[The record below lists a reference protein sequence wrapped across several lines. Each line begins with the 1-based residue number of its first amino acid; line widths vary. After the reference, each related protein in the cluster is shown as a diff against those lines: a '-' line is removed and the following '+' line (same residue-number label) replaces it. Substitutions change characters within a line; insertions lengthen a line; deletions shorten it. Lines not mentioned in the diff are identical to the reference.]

1 MDVLVE
7 LTDVSR
13 VFNGGSRT
21 VALNRVTIRVAPG
34 EFTAIMGASGSGKST
49 LLNLVAGLERP
60 TSGRVVVDG
69 HELTKATETELAR
82 YRRSRVG
89 FIFQFFNLL
98 SNLSVLDNVMVPAEL
113 AGIRRPLARARA
125 RELLAELG
133 IADVERAY
141 PATLSGGQQ
150 QRVAIAR
157 ALVNRPALVLADEP
171 TGALD
176 SRAGDQ
182 VMQLLDELNERG
194 QTILLV
200 THDVKLAT
208 GHGRRVLTL
217 RDGRV
222 EDDARIEPR
231 RPSEPREL
239 V

>member
-49 LLNLVAGLERP
+49 LLNLVAGLDRP

-113 AGIRRPLARARA
+113 AGIRRPLARAR
-125 RELLAELG
+125 
-133 IADVERAY
+133 
-141 PATLSGGQQ
+141 
-150 QRVAIAR
+150 
-157 ALVNRPALVLADEP
+157 RPR
-171 TGALD
+171 
-176 SRAGDQ
+176 S
-182 VMQLLDELNERG
+182 
-194 QTILLV
+194 
-200 THDVKLAT
+200 
-208 GHGRRVLTL
+208 
-217 RDGRV
+217 
-222 EDDARIEPR
+222 
-231 RPSEPREL
+231 
-239 V
+239 

>member
-7 LTDVSR
+7 VTAVSR

-21 VALNRVTIRVAPG
+21 VALTRVTIRVAPG

-49 LLNLVAGLERP
+49 LLNLVAGLDRP

-89 FIFQFFNLL
+89 FIFQFFTLL

-125 RELLAELG
+125 RGLLAELG

-176 SRAGDQ
+176 TQTADDL
-182 VMQLLDELNERG
+182 VALLRRLNLEEHV
-194 QTILLV
+194 TIVVV
-200 THDVKLAT
+200 THDLDLAAKT
-208 GHGRRVLTL
+208 DRV
-217 RDGRV
+217 V
-222 EDDARIEPR
+222 
-231 RPSEPREL
+231 
-239 V
+239 